1 MRNGS
6 TCSLPVLD
14 VNDLDGNRQL
24 LLLMNL
30 SELNTRQIAAMG
42 TSHRVNYYQVILCDN
57 GCGHIWID
65 SNRFELKEKG
75 LYAIAKNQIVK
86 YAFNAASSG
95 KALFFSDE
103 FIYQNPTDLGWINTL
118 RIFNSFETSLA
129 AQLAQG
135 EYEELMGLYNKIEE
149 ELNADSD
156 FARAEIL
163 NSLLKAFLFV
173 AERNKLKR
181 NLLQKNKDRYR
192 NHLKEFIQKLE
203 ENYKQIRVVNY
214 YADLLNI
221 TPKKLNSIVFN
232 SFGKTAKKI
241 IEERILLETKR
252 LLTHT
257 DYSVK
262 EIGSNLGFT
271 DPTNF
276 NKFFKKYVGST
287 PVYFR
292 NVQKAESHNQ

>member
-30 SELNTRQIAAMG
+30 SELNTKQIAAMG
-42 TSHRVNYYQVILCDN
+42 TSHRVNYYQVILCDT
-57 GCGHIWID
+57 GCGYIWID

-86 YAFNAASSG
+86 YALNATSSG
-95 KALFFSDE
+95 KVLFFSDE
-103 FIYQNPTDLGWINTL
+103 FIYQNPTDLDWINTL

-135 EYEELMGLYNKIEE
+135 EYEELIGLYNKIEE
-149 ELNADSD
+149 ELNAESD

-181 NLLQKNKDRYR
+181 NLSQKNKDRNR
-192 NHLKEFIQKLE
+192 
-203 ENYKQIRVVNY
+203 
-214 YADLLNI
+214 
-221 TPKKLNSIVFN
+221 
-232 SFGKTAKKI
+232 
-241 IEERILLETKR
+241 
-252 LLTHT
+252 
-257 DYSVK
+257 
-262 EIGSNLGFT
+262 
-271 DPTNF
+271 
-276 NKFFKKYVGST
+276 
-287 PVYFR
+287 
-292 NVQKAESHNQ
+292 

>member
-1 MRNGS
+1 
-6 TCSLPVLD
+6 
-14 VNDLDGNRQL
+14 
-24 LLLMNL
+24 MNL
-30 SELNTRQIAAMG
+30 SELNTKQIVTMG
-42 TSHRVNYYQVILCDN
+42 ISHRVNYYQVILCDT

-65 SNRFELKEKG
+65 SNRFELKGKG
-75 LYAIAKNQIVK
+75 LYAISKNQIVK
-86 YAFNAASSG
+86 YALNSASSG
-95 KALFFSDE
+95 KVLFFSDE
-103 FIYQNPTDLGWINTL
+103 FIYQNPTDLDWINTL

-129 AQLAQG
+129 AQLAQS
-135 EYEELMGLYNKIEE
+135 EYEELIGLYNKIEE
-149 ELNADSD
+149 ELNGESD
-156 FARAEIL
+156 FARMEIL
-163 NSLLKAFLFV
+163 SSLLKAFLFV

-181 NLLQKNKDRYR
+181 NLSQKDKDRNK
-192 NHLKEFIQKLE
+192 NHLKEFTQKLE

-292 NVQKAESHNQ
+292 NVQKIESHNQ